1 MQEIDSIFR
10 ILIIIF
16 SVVIHEVSHGY
27 MAFALGDH
35 TAEREGRLTFNPIKH
50 FDLVGSFIV
59 PVLTLWT
66 PFAFGWAKPV
76 PYNPYNLRDKR
87 WGETKVAFAGPA
99 SNLLL
104 AFIFSIIIRL
114 GATGTIVLNGA
125 VMSILLQIVIINLS
139 LAVVNL
145 LPLYPLDGSR
155 IFFSVLP
162 YHLRHIQEFMMR
174 YMFVFLAF
182 FLLFMGDFISYL
194 VIAMFHLFTNL

>member
-16 SVVIHEVSHGY
+16 SVVIHEVSHGF
-27 MAFALGDH
+27 MAYALGDH

-59 PVLTLWT
+59 PLLTLYT

-76 PYNPYNLRDKR
+76 PYNPHNLRDQK
-87 WGETKVAFAGPA
+87 WGEAKVAFAGPG
-99 SNLLL
+99 SNLFL
-104 AFIFSIIIRL
+104 ALIFSIVIRL
-114 GATGTIVLNGA
+114 AGAGVVPLNDA
-125 VMSILLQIVIINLS
+125 VISILFQIIVVNLS

-155 IFFSVLP
+155 ILFTVLP
-162 YHLRHIQEFMMR
+162 YHMRHVQEFMIR

-182 FLLFMGDFISYL
+182 FLLFMGGFVSFL
-194 VIAMFHLFTNL
+194 VTVLFHLFSGV

>member
-1 MQEIDSIFR
+1 
-10 ILIIIF
+10 
-16 SVVIHEVSHGY
+16 
-27 MAFALGDH
+27 MAYALGDH

-50 FDLVGSFIV
+50 FDPIGSFLV
-59 PVLTLWT
+59 PLLTINT

-76 PYNPYNLRDKR
+76 PYNPHNLHDKK
-87 WGETKVAFAGPA
+87 WGEAKVAFAGPG

-104 AFIFSIIIRL
+104 ALIFSIVIRL
-114 GATGTIVLNGA
+114 GSVGI
-125 VMSILLQIVIINLS
+125 ILLSPAVIKILVWIIVINLS

-145 LPLYPLDGSR
+145 IPLYPLDGSR

-182 FLLFMGDFISYL
+182 FLLFMGGVISFFVEGL
-194 VIAMFHLFTNL
+194 FHLFTNL

>member
-1 MQEIDSIFR
+1 MQEIDAIFR

-16 SVVIHEVSHGY
+16 SIVIHEVSHGF
-27 MAFALGDH
+27 MAYALGDH

-59 PVLTLWT
+59 PLLTLYT

-76 PYNPYNLRDKR
+76 PYNPNNLRDKV
-87 WGETKVAFAGPA
+87 WGEAKVAFAGPG
-99 SNLLL
+99 SNLVLALL
-104 AFIFSIIIRL
+104 FSVVIRL
-114 GATGTIVLNGA
+114 ASSGTLVLA
-125 VMSILLQIVIINLS
+125 PSVISILYQIIIINLS

-155 IFFSVLP
+155 IFFSLLP
-162 YHLRHIQEFMMR
+162 YHLRHIQEFMVR

-182 FLLFMGDFISYL
+182 FLLFMGDFISML
-194 VIAMFHLFTNL
+194 VTLCFRLFTGG